1 MSGVWLAGLRNRLPK
16 KQTNKKTSTA
26 QLRCEHD
33 NMMNERRMEP
43 RTEQKRKTNT
53 VAHSNYF
60 YTAKSL
66 PCTNFRARVT
76 PFTCLLNKQI
86 ITTTSKRK
94 FQNASTTLR
103 IFCRPSPS
111 ESLHFEIVHV

>member
-1 MSGVWLAGLRNRLPK
+1 MAGLNNQLPK

-26 QLRCEHD
+26 QARCEHD
-33 NMMNERRMEP
+33 NMMNERRMQP
-43 RTEQKRKTNT
+43 RTEQKRKMNT
-53 VAHSNYF
+53 VAYSNYF

-86 ITTTSKRK
+86 ITTTSKQK
-94 FQNASTTLR
+94 F
-103 IFCRPSPS
+103 
-111 ESLHFEIVHV
+111 